1 MTASKAWAAL
11 VTTFV
16 MPYLAQYGIGPETTL
31 EQFLVII
38 GGAAISALI
47 VYFVPNKPVTE

>member
-1 MTASKAWAAL
+1 LGSTGYDLCDAL
-11 VTTFV
+11 
-16 MPYLAQYGIGPETTL
+16 LAQYGIGPETTL

>member
-1 MTASKAWAAL
+1 MAAL

-16 MPYLAQYGIGPETTL
+16 MPYLAQYGIGPETIL
-31 EQFLVII
+31 EHFLVIV
-38 GGAAISALI
+38 GGAAISAII

>member
-11 VTTFV
+11 VLCDALSGTV
-16 MPYLAQYGIGPETTL
+16 RYRPRTTL
-31 EQFLVII
+31 EQFLVIV

-47 VYFVPNKPVTE
+47 VYSVPNKPVTE